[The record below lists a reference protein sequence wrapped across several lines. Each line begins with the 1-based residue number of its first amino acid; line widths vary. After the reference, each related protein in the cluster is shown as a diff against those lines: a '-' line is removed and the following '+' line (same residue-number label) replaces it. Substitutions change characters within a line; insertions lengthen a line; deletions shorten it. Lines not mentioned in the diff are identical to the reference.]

1 MKFIHTADIHFGM
14 ENYGRVDAKTGIHS
28 RLLDFEKVLNFCVD
42 KAIEEDVDFFLFA
55 GDAYKTANP
64 TPTHQRLFTS
74 CLLRLHKLN
83 IPIVMVVGNHDH
95 PLSFGKAN
103 AIEIFSQMPL
113 GGFYVI
119 STIETIIITT
129 KSGPVQILG
138 VPWPT
143 KNSLALN
150 SPTNNPVEV
159 TKLIST
165 NTAKIIADLVSQLDS
180 ELPSVLVGHLT
191 IATGIFSGSE
201 KKAIHGTDP
210 IFLSHELAI
219 SPIDYVALGHLH
231 RFQDLNQAST
241 SKIPVVYSGSLERID
256 FGERREDKGFCLV
269 TIDKIQDNLGY
280 KKVTNYKFI
289 KTPVRPFIQIEV
301 QLTDL
306 PDKNYTDQI
315 IEEISHYNITSG
327 ILKILYFVPPTKK
340 DRIDMVKIHQACITA
355 WYTVGIIPIYS
366 QVIKEKRSTVK
377 VDMDISDLLSIYLD
391 TKIEYKKNK
400 KQLIDKALELQN
412 LVESEYY

>member
-1 MKFIHTADIHFGM
+1 M

-74 CLLRLHKLN
+74 CLLRLHNLN

-119 STIETIIITT
+119 STIETIVITT

-143 KNSLALN
+143 KNSLSLN
-150 SPTNNPVEV
+150 SPINNPAEI
-159 TKLIST
+159 TKLIAS
-165 NTAKIIADLVSQLDS
+165 NSSKKIADLISKLDP
-180 ELPSVLVGHLT
+180 ELPAVLVGHLT

-201 KKAIHGTDP
+201 KRAIHGTDP
-210 IFLSHELAI
+210 VFLSNELAVP
-219 SPIDYVALGHLH
+219 PIDYVALGHLH
-231 RFQDLNQAST
+231 RFQDLNQS
-241 SKIPVVYSGSLERID
+241 SIPKIPVVYSGSLERID
-256 FGERREDKGFCLV
+256 FGERKEDKGFCLV
-269 TIDKIQDNLGY
+269 TIDIVHDSFGY
-280 KKVTNYKFI
+280 KKITNYRFI

-301 QLTDL
+301 QLEDL
-306 PDKNYTDQI
+306 PDTNYTEQI
-315 IEEISHYNITSG
+315 IAEISRHNIAGG
-327 ILKILYFVPPTKK
+327 ILKILYFVPLTKR

-366 QVIKEKRSTVK
+366 QVIKEKRSTAK
-377 VDMDISDLLSIYLD
+377 VDMDIPDLLSIYLD

-412 LVESEYY
+412 LVESEYYS